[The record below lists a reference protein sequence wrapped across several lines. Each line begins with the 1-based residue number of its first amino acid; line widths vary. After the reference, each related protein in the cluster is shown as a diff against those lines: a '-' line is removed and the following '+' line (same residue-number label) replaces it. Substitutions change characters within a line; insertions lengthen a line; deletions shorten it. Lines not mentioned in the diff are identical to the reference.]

1 MLQVVQKM
9 KETVIP
15 QTLAP
20 LIVNDFE
27 QTLDNN
33 GELSQRQGAF
43 VQFLTTLQ
51 ELFHRFR
58 FYIHCMLSVNFLEN

>member
-1 MLQVVQKM
+1 MLQVVRKM

-27 QTLDNN
+27 QTSDNN

-43 VQFLTTLQ
+43 VQFRTTLQ
-51 ELFHRFR
+51 ELIHRFR
-58 FYIHCMLSVNFLEN
+58 FYIHCMLSVNFSEN